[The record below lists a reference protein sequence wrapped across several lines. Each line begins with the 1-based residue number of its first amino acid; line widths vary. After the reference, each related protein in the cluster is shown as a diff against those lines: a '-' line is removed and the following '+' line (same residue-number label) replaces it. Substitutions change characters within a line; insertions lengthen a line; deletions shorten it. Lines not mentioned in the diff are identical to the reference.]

1 MCQPSGRSGVTARS
15 SDRRDAFVAARAFV
29 DRAAGEAVEA
39 MPTLVRNLGMMRF
52 FLREMRQYLFA
63 GLVRR

>member
-1 MCQPSGRSGVTARS
+1 
-15 SDRRDAFVAARAFV
+15 
-29 DRAAGEAVEA
+29 